1 MATTLEKVT
10 IEKLNPETGATQET
24 LEATSHTTRATTP
37 NENAASA
44 TASSKP

>member
-24 LEATSHTTRATTP
+24 LETYFAYEIGRAHV
-37 NENAASA
+37 
-44 TASSKP
+44 